1 MLTKLLGGDILS
13 NDRKPFIGQ
22 TAKAVL
28 ITSVAVALMLP
39 GGLAS
44 AAASTSNTAVQEAP
58 AKAAQT
64 NAETPDPAE
73 AKITQEQAVAKLK
86 ALFPVLKDATVSNT
100 QLGSGN
106 SYPMNPDQLVWNI
119 QWEFRTG
126 SSSYGFSSEVDA
138 MTGDL
143 ISTYLYSPFV
153 GQTDNF
159 YPPKV
164 LRSEALEKA
173 KSFVSQAAPT
183 LKSSD
188 LQLDENIT
196 MNDSALFGPVQ
207 YSFYFNI
214 LVNGLPSSSDSVR
227 VTVDGSGNV
236 IQFSK
241 SATGLKYPSAKPAVS
256 QEQAEKQFKESFDV
270 ALYYTPVYKKNQVD
284 SWVLSWRPQNEV
296 LYPIDAQTGK
306 RVDYEG
312 IDAAPAVYEAVPAGK
327 EVFQPV
333 TSGRELTVDEAVKQ
347 VKKVATIPANR
358 KLVWQTLGTNY
369 QNSKQKV
376 WSLAWSDTS
385 EAGYAGMPQRT
396 YAEVNATTGEVLQFQ
411 IDQYSYMAESSRQDT
426 AAPPAGSKK
435 LSQAEAKQQ
444 ALSLINRLYD
454 QASSSLKLAE
464 HGGTWSVLPNDKGF
478 RFEFLRYFDGI
489 PVSEST
495 ITVTLDLY
503 GKLQS
508 YSNYNAANFSKITK
522 QPAPVITKA
531 EALQKYLNLYTL
543 KLQYSTMGGYF
554 STSSGVYTDPK
565 VKLVYSPALVD
576 TSKPYEALNAQTGN
590 WFTIYDYNLSG
601 QRPAAASAVDIKGH
615 AAEQQL
621 TELLKYGVI
630 TPDAEGKVGPDQV
643 ITVGDWLNYIAK
655 ASTPYYE
662 QYSASEENEAVAG
675 VSPDSAYFGAV
686 NYAVSRSWLNRDA
699 VVKPEDSLTR
709 EQLAVLLASFLK
721 YSKLAA
727 FLNND
732 TTVSSFSDSA
742 SITNKGAV
750 ALVVRLGLLQGEN
763 GKFNPQQ
770 QVTKAQAAAVI
781 MKLVELQGKTDTA
794 IGQQYM

>member
-1 MLTKLLGGDILS
+1 MS
-13 NDRKPFIGQ
+13 NDRKPFIKQ
-22 TAKAVL
+22 SAKAAL

-39 GGLAS
+39 GGLAAAADSSSSVTVQAAPAS
-44 AAASTSNTAVQEAP
+44 AAQ
-58 AKAAQT
+58 
-64 NAETPDPAE
+64 TPDPAE

-106 SYPMNPDQLVWNI
+106 SYPLNPNQLVWNI
-119 QWEFRTG
+119 QWNYQIG
-126 SSSYGFSSEVDA
+126 SSGYGFSSEVDA

-143 ISTYLYSPFV
+143 ISTYLYFPFA

-164 LRSEALEKA
+164 SRAEALEKA
-173 KSFVSQAAPT
+173 KSFVSQAVPT

-188 LQLDENIT
+188 LQLDENVIA
-196 MNDSALFGPVQ
+196 NDSALFGPVQ
-207 YSFYFNI
+207 YSFYFNL

-236 IQFSK
+236 MQFNK
-241 SATGLKYPSAKPAVS
+241 STSGLKYPSAKPAVT
-256 QEQAEKQFKESFDV
+256 QAQAEKTFKDSFDV
-270 ALYYTPVYKKNQVD
+270 ALYYTPVFKKGEVD

-306 RVDYEG
+306 RVDNEG
-312 IDAAPAVYEAVPAGK
+312 SDASAPVVYEAVPAGK
-327 EVFQPV
+327 DIFKPV
-333 TSGRELTVDEAVKQ
+333 TSGKELTVDEAVKQ
-347 VKKVATIPANR
+347 VQKVAAIPANR
-358 KLVWQTLGTNY
+358 KLIWQTLSTNY

-376 WSLAWSDTS
+376 WTLAWGDTAENAFS
-385 EAGYAGMPQRT
+385 GIPGRT

-411 IDQYSYMAESSRQDT
+411 LEQYNYPLETTQQTT
-426 AAPPAGSKK
+426 AAPAGSKK

-464 HGGTWSVLPNDKGF
+464 HGGNWSVLPNDKGF
-478 RFEFLRYFDGI
+478 RFEFLRYFDGF

-495 ITVTLDLY
+495 IMVTLDLY
-503 GKLQS
+503 GKLQT
-508 YSNYNAANFSKITK
+508 YANYGAASFSKITK
-522 QPAPVITKA
+522 QPAPVVTKA

-543 KLQYSTMGGYF
+543 KLQYGTTGGFFSTTGGY
-554 STSSGVYTDPK
+554 TDLK
-565 VKLVYSPALVD
+565 VRLVYSPALVD
-576 TSKPYEALNAQTGN
+576 TTKPFEALNAQTGN
-590 WFTIYDYNLSG
+590 WFSLYDYNLIG
-601 QRPAAASAVDIKGH
+601 QNVAAASAVDIKGH
-615 AAEQQL
+615 AAEKQL

-630 TPDAEGKVGPDQV
+630 TPDADGKVNPDQV
-643 ITVGDWLNYIAK
+643 ITVGDWLGYIAK
-655 ASTPYYE
+655 ASTPYYTS
-662 QYSASEENEAVAG
+662 YSTGLDSQTVAG
-675 VSPDSAYFGAV
+675 VSPDSPYYKAV
-686 NYAVSRSWLNRDA
+686 NYSVSRSWLDKDK
-699 VVKPEDSLTR
+699 VVKPEESLTR

-721 YSKLAA
+721 YSKLSS
-727 FLNND
+727 FLDND
-732 TTVSSFSDSA
+732 ATVTSFSDSA
-742 SITNKGAV
+742 SVTNKGAV

-770 QVTKAQAAAVI
+770 HVTKAQAAAVI